1 MDGSNNVNSPNLETN
16 ICYFRIDGIVCFA
29 CVSILE
35 GVAKGIPGVC
45 DARVNYLTECL
56 QVTADSQFDAG
67 TLVEAVENRGYK
79 ATAVDEKE
87 SSKNSNPNEMRRTRY
102 ILLVTFILSVV
113 LWWSDLLRWSPYV
126 QLTLATVIQVIAARL
141 FYIDAFHAVAAGTAN
156 MSVLVAIG
164 TLTAYV
170 FSTISMFF
178 GIGELFFPSSGT
190 VVVFVLIGK
199 YLERS
204 AKISSSE
211 SIRNLVNSCPDEAV
225 LLKEGG
231 AVKIPAGDVRQ
242 GDRIRIPRNSVV
254 TTDGTIVVG
263 ETLIDESVLTGES
276 ALVKKT
282 ADSKIFCGT
291 INHTSDV
298 EIIADCD
305 YADNV
310 YARMVAAIVRCLTG
324 ERAAIQRTA
333 DRLCARFV
341 PAVLILAALTFLAW
355 FFLFGPGD
363 LYASVIHT
371 VSVLIVA
378 CPCAMG
384 IATPLAVSIGI
395 GVLAR
400 SGIIVKNPAAL
411 ESLANADTIVFDKTG
426 TLTLGPDDALREG
439 SPVTAEALKKLG
451 LSLVLLSGDSEEKT
465 RRAAESCAIVRWH
478 AGLTPE
484 DKAEIVRQLQV
495 SHTVAMV
502 GDGMNDLLSILSANV
517 GIVIGRA
524 AELNLENADIVLAQN
539 KITHLLKT
547 VYISRIMLKNIKIS
561 LFWALIYNI
570 VGLGLSVGGI
580 VTPIIASIAMSL
592 SSLCVVL
599 NARRLENKGQK
610 ITIDKILKS

>member
-1 MDGSNNVNSPNLETN
+1 LDDSNTAVSADQETS

-29 CVSILE
+29 CVGILE
-35 GVAKGIPGVC
+35 GVAKGVPGVC

-56 QVTADSQFDAG
+56 QVTTDSRFDAAA
-67 TLVEAVENRGYK
+67 LIAAVESRGYR
-79 ATAVDEKE
+79 ATAVAEKE
-87 SSKNSNPNEMRRTRY
+87 SSRNSRPDEMRRTRQ

-113 LWWSDLLRWSPYV
+113 LWWCDLLNLSPYI
-126 QLTLATVIQVIAARL
+126 QLTLATAIQVIAARI

-170 FSTISMFF
+170 FSIISMIF
-178 GIGELFFPSSGT
+178 GIGQLFFPSSGT

-204 AKISSSE
+204 AKIASSE
-211 SIRNLVNSCPDEAV
+211 SIRDLVGSCPDEAV
-225 LLKEGG
+225 LLKNGD
-231 AVKIPAGDVRQ
+231 AVKIPVGDVRQ
-242 GDRIRIPRNSVV
+242 NDRIRIPRNSVV
-254 TTDGTIVVG
+254 ATDGTIVTG

-282 ADSKIFCGT
+282 AGSKIFCGT
-291 INHTSDV
+291 INHNNDV
-298 EIIADCD
+298 EIVADCD

-310 YARMVAAIVRCLTG
+310 YARMIAAIVRCLTG

-341 PAVLILAALTFLAW
+341 PVVLILAALTFLAW
-355 FFLFGPGD
+355 YFLFKPGD
-363 LYASVIHT
+363 FYASVICT
-371 VSVLIVA
+371 ISVLIVA

-384 IATPLAVSIGI
+384 IATPLSVSIGI
-395 GVLAR
+395 GVLGR
-400 SGIIVKNPAAL
+400 SGIVVKNPAAL
-411 ESLANADTIVFDKTG
+411 EALAKADTMVFDKTG
-426 TLTLGPDDALREG
+426 TLTLGPDDTLREG
-439 SPVTAEALKKLG
+439 SPVTVEALKKLG
-451 LSLVLLSGDSEEKT
+451 FNLVLLSGDSEEKT
-465 RRAAESCAIVRWH
+465 RRAAEACAIERWH
-478 AGLTPE
+478 AGLQPE
-484 DKAEIVRQLQV
+484 DKAAIVRQLQE

-502 GDGMNDLLSILSANV
+502 GDGINDLLSILSANV

-539 KITHLLKT
+539 KIAHLLKT
-547 VYISRIMLKNIKIS
+547 VYISRVVLKNIKVS

-570 VGLGLSVGGI
+570 VGLGLAVGGI

-599 NARRLENKGQK
+599 NARRMGIKGQR
-610 ITIDKILKS
+610 ITIEKILQS